1 MNSKLLLATLA
12 ACLALGHFAARAQD
26 LADLLGGGA
35 DIEQQQAP
43 PSREPNAVC
52 ASPSPCANDL
62 ADVLAAAPAD
72 VVATANVVPEASVID
87 IANFLAAEDPAPVA
101 SPEAIAEASPKP
113 SLTAALFTP
122 VQALTINSNPPQDLL
137 KRMNDQTGVFRI
149 QNPAEARFGDF
160 DAPLFDVAF
169 QPARFGPSAFDWVAP
184 SLYHW
189 PLYFEQ
195 PNVERYGHYVSVCDG
210 GNILQS
216 AACAAHFF
224 ATIPVLP
231 YKLGADPCH
240 ERQYVLGSYRPGSCN
255 PHRLIRPELSARG
268 LIYQGVFTTGVVFIT
283 P

>member
-1 MNSKLLLATLA
+1 MNGKLLLATLT
-12 ACLALGHFAARAQD
+12 ACLAIGQAGAHAQD
-26 LADLLGGGA
+26 LAELLGGSVPCTQPDA
-35 DIEQQQAP
+35 AREAEPETAATTPAAEAP
-43 PSREPNAVC
+43 AQEPA
-52 ASPSPCANDL
+52 
-62 ADVLAAAPAD
+62 AAAPT
-72 VVATANVVPEASVID
+72 VVATMSVVPESCTVD
-87 IANFLAAEDPAPVA
+87 IASFFTADNNADGAA
-101 SPEAIAEASPKP
+101 PEAVAAAKTAD

-122 VQALTINSNPPQDLL
+122 VQALNINANPPKDLL
-137 KRMNDQTGVFRI
+137 TRMNDATGVFRI

-160 DAPLFDVAF
+160 DAPLFDVAY
-169 QPARFGPSAFDWVAP
+169 QPARFVPTGFDWVAP

-195 PNVERYGHYVSVCDG
+195 PNVERYGHYVAVRDG
-210 GNILQS
+210 GNCLQS

-240 ERQYVLGSYRPGSCN
+240 ERQYVLGCYRPGSCN

-268 LIYQGVFTTGVVFIT
+268 LLYQGIFTTGVVFIT